1 MNPLNTVRGTI
12 ISGFILA
19 FLLILISGDRHLV
32 GIASQSA
39 MIWAHVLSGITWIGL
54 LYYFNF
60 VQGEWFKETDASSKT
75 AAVQKLVP
83 RALWWFRWAALFTF
97 LAGALTLI
105 NKGMHGGGGWTA
117 VYASSWG
124 IMILTG
130 SALGTLMFLNVWL
143 IIWPNQQV
151 VIASTNKVADGGEA
165 LPEAAGCGAKAA
177 LASRTNTLFSI
188 PMLLFMGAATH
199 YPLVLPVDTNF
210 SGLFWVLAI
219 IIGLLEVNGIVGK
232 PGPMASVKGVI
243 TSGLVL
249 TVVLFGVI
257 GILV

>member
-1 MNPLNTVRGTI
+1 MDI
-12 ISGFILA
+12 ISGLGLELLLRWIHFLA
-19 FLLILISGDRHLV
+19 
-32 GIASQSA
+32 
-39 MIWAHVLSGITWIGL
+39 GITWIGL

-151 VIASTNKVADGGEA
+151 VIASTNKVADGGAA
-165 LPEAAGCGAKAA
+165 LPEAAGGGAKAA

>member
-1 MNPLNTVRGTI
+1 MDI
-12 ISGFILA
+12 MSGLGFDLLLRWIHLLA
-19 FLLILISGDRHLV
+19 
-32 GIASQSA
+32 
-39 MIWAHVLSGITWIGL
+39 GITWIGL

-60 VQGEWFKETDASSKT
+60 VQGEWFKETDGSSKT

-83 RALWWFRWAALFTF
+83 RALWWFRWGAMFTF
-97 LAGALTLI
+97 LAGSLI
-105 NKGMHGGGGWTA
+105 LIKKGMELGWN
-117 VYASSWG
+117 YYESSWG
-124 IMILTG
+124 IIILTG
-130 SALGTLMFLNVWL
+130 ATLGTFMFLNVWM
-143 IIWPNQQV
+143 IIWPKQQV
-151 VIASTNKVADGGEA
+151 VIASTNQVADGGEA
-165 LPEAAGCGAKAA
+165 LPEAAGCAAKAA

-188 PMLLFMGAATH
+188 PMLLFMGAASH
-199 YPLVLPVDTNF
+199 FPLAVTEDTNY